1 LGIGQQIPT
10 TAALMANPA
19 LAALLQN
26 NPLLSAASAMQT
38 QVYTQAQA
46 RRVYVGN
53 VFAHVSEEMLKNF
66 LNEKIL
72 SVPGRPSTNYST
84 PIYSVAIKRE
94 KMFAFIEFYAATDAD
109 IAICMDGIEWNANGV
124 PLKIRRPKDYQP
136 PPDHIV
142 RKYHIPGIISTHVD
156 NDNNKVFLGNL
167 PTNLTDEDVKQFVTT
182 FGPLKAFNLVKDL
195 TTGVSK
201 GFAFFAYADQSVT
214 EEACKGLNGIN
225 LGGKEVVVQRATI
238 NPEKI
243 DKNVFGGLQLE
254 ILAPDICLPDS
265 ATPALPS
272 RILVLQN
279 LVTVEEMNKE
289 GTEIIEDIQ
298 DECRQFGPVR
308 SVVHYEA
315 RIFVEFDR
323 IDVCMVAVNTLSGR
337 KFQNRT
343 VVTCFLPEYDWVRKS
358 LG

>member
-1 LGIGQQIPT
+1 
-10 TAALMANPA
+10 
-19 LAALLQN
+19 
-26 NPLLSAASAMQT
+26 
-38 QVYTQAQA
+38 
-46 RRVYVGN
+46 
-53 VFAHVSEEMLKNF
+53 
-66 LNEKIL
+66 
-72 SVPGRPSTNYST
+72 
-84 PIYSVAIKRE
+84 
-94 KMFAFIEFYAATDAD
+94 MFAFVEFYSATDAD
-109 IAICMDGIEWNANGV
+109 IAMCMDGIEWPTNGV

-272 RILVLQN
+272 RIMVLQN
-279 LVTVEEMNKE
+279 LVTPEEMQNE
-289 GTEIIEDIQ
+289 GTDVLDDIAQ
-298 DECRQFGPVR
+298 ECKQFGPVLN
-308 SVVHYEA
+308 VVHYEA

-323 IDVCMVAVNTLSGR
+323 IDICINAANALSGR
-337 KFQNRT
+337 KFSNRT
-343 VVTCFLPEYDWVRKS
+343 VVTCFLPEFDWIRKS